1 MLKNSLYEVCFIPV
15 RQNSA
20 GPALHVRYRGSSL
33 TLDRAYAHCVHLA
46 EEACLALEQGD
57 YERSLLFSR
66 EGDELEKFIKEEYG
80 LDVLAMASLGFF
92 DFMLSDMMD
101 WGRRCWR

>member
-1 MLKNSLYEVCFIPV
+1 MLKNSLYEACFIPV

-20 GPALHVRYRGSSL
+20 GPALHVSYRGSSL
-33 TLDRAYAHCVHLA
+33 TLDRAYAHCVRLA
-46 EEACLALEQGD
+46 EEACLALEQED

-80 LDVLAMASLGFF
+80 LDVLAMVSLSFF
-92 DFMLSDMMD
+92 DFLLSDMMD
-101 WGRRCWR
+101 WGGRCWR